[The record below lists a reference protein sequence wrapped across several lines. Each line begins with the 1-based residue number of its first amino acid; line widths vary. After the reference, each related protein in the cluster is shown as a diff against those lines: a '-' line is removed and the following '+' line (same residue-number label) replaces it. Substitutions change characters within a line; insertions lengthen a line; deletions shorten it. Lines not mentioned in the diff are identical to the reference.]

1 MGENL
6 RENIGTPWSED
17 ALLITESTILAKKW
31 FYAKLIST
39 SLEEHFQHFK
49 HFKKIETLESY
60 LAFEPTVFGRVV
72 RTAFYVSEKKLHQK
86 KFLEEI
92 FMNFFWPWVN
102 NFRLLKKKTSSVFLK
117 MHSMNPEEHSGNFS
131 KELSIFKIPLSFYG
145 YDNMFYPNWQIP
157 EKKNNPLKEKIF
169 FS

>member
-6 RENIGTPWSED
+6 RENRGTPWSEN

-39 SLEEHFQHFK
+39 SLEEHFQ

-72 RTAFYVSEKKLHQK
+72 RTAFYVSEKKFCNKKIFSGRNLHEF
-86 KFLEEI
+86 FLTLSEQFPAFEPK
-92 FMNFFWPWVN
+92 NFVG
-102 NFRLLKKKTSSVFLK
+102 FLK
-117 MHSMNPEEHSGNFS
+117 NAFYESRGTFREFF
-131 KELSIFKIPLSFYG
+131 KRIFYL
-145 YDNMFYPNWQIP
+145 
-157 EKKNNPLKEKIF
+157 
-169 FS
+169 